1 MNSNIITMKK
11 TNTIQRSPLALAI
24 LALLAEEPMH
34 PYRMQQLLKE
44 RGKDEVINV
53 RQRTSIYQTI
63 DRLLRDGLIAV
74 RETLKEPGKPD
85 RTVYES
91 AEDGRK
97 LFREWLRDMLSVPSQ
112 EFPDFPVAVSFLS
125 LLTPDDVLKQLERRS
140 LLLEKEIE
148 RVSSDLQTYKDIIPR
163 LFMLETE
170 YKQAVLTAEWQWVR
184 SISDDLR
191 NGDLDWDEEWL
202 REITLRLN
210 SKE

>member
-1 MNSNIITMKK
+1 M
-11 TNTIQRSPLALAI
+11 
-24 LALLAEEPMH
+24 
-34 PYRMQQLLKE
+34 
-44 RGKDEVINV
+44 INV

-91 AEDGRK
+91 TEDGRK

-125 LLTPDDVLKQLERRS
+125 LLTPDDVLQQLERRS
-140 LLLEKEIE
+140 SLLEKEIQ
-148 RVSSDLQTYKDIIPR
+148 RVSSDLQTYKDTIPR

-170 YKQAVLTAEWQWVR
+170 YKRAVLMAEWQWVLRRRFTKHEHLPKGSRLRYLATGWLSCR
-184 SISDDLR
+184 SSDLTKR
-191 NGDLDWDEEWL
+191 
-202 REITLRLN
+202 
-210 SKE
+210 S

>member
-1 MNSNIITMKK
+1 MKK
-11 TNTIQRSPLALAI
+11 SNTIQRSPVALAI

-91 AEDGRK
+91 TEDGRK

-125 LLTPDDVLKQLERRS
+125 LLTPDDVLKQLERRA
-140 LLLEKEIE
+140 LLLEKEIQ
-148 RVSSDLQTYKDIIPR
+148 RVSSDLQTYKDILPR

-170 YKQAVLTAEWQWVR
+170 YKRAVLTAEWQWVC
-184 SISDDLR
+184 SVSDDLR
-191 NGDLDWDEEWL
+191 NGELDWDEEWL
-202 REITLRLN
+202 REIALRLN

>member
-1 MNSNIITMKK
+1 MMKPK
-11 TNTIQRSPLALAI
+11 KIQRSPVALAI

-53 RQRTSIYQTI
+53 RQRASIYQTI
-63 DRLLRDGLIAV
+63 DRLQRDGLISV
-74 RETLKEPGKPD
+74 QDTLKEAGKPD

-91 AEDGRK
+91 TEEGRK
-97 LFREWLRDMLSVPSQ
+97 LLREWLREMLSVPAQ

-125 LLTPDDVLKQLERRS
+125 LLTPEDVVNQLEKRS
-140 LLLEKEIE
+140 AYLQKEIH
-148 RVSSDLQTYKDIIPR
+148 RLSSDLQTYKDMLPR

-170 YKQAVLTAEWQWVR
+170 YKQAVLSAEWQWVR
-184 SISDDLR
+184 SVSDDMQ
-191 NGDLDWDEEWL
+191 NGELVWNEEWL
-202 REITLRLN
+202 REIATRLN

>member
-1 MNSNIITMKK
+1 MKK

>member
-1 MNSNIITMKK
+1 MKK
-11 TNTIQRSPLALAI
+11 TNTIQRSPVALAI

-91 AEDGRK
+91 TEDGRK

-140 LLLEKEIE
+140 LLLEKEIQ
-148 RVSSDLQTYKDIIPR
+148 RVSSDLQTYKDILPR

-170 YKQAVLTAEWQWVR
+170 YKQAVLTAEWQWVC
-184 SISDDLR
+184 SVSDDLR
-191 NGDLDWDEEWL
+191 NGELDWDEEWL
-202 REITLRLN
+202 REIAMRLN

>member
-1 MNSNIITMKK
+1 MKPK
-11 TNTIQRSPLALAI
+11 KIQRSPVALAI

-53 RQRTSIYQTI
+53 RQRASIYQTI
-63 DRLLRDGLIAV
+63 DRLQRDGLISV
-74 RETLKEPGKPD
+74 QDTLKEAGKPD

-91 AEDGRK
+91 TEEGRK
-97 LFREWLRDMLSVPSQ
+97 LLREWLREMLSVPAQ

-125 LLTPDDVLKQLERRS
+125 LLTPEDVVNQLEKRS
-140 LLLEKEIE
+140 AYLQKEIH
-148 RVSSDLQTYKDIIPR
+148 RLSSDLQTYKDMLPR

-170 YKQAVLTAEWQWVR
+170 YKQAVLSAEWQWVR
-184 SISDDLR
+184 SVSDDMQ
-191 NGDLDWDEEWL
+191 NGELVWNEEWL
-202 REITLRLN
+202 REIATRLN

>member
-1 MNSNIITMKK
+1 
-11 TNTIQRSPLALAI
+11 
-24 LALLAEEPMH
+24 MH

-91 AEDGRK
+91 TEDGRK

-140 LLLEKEIE
+140 LLLEKEIQ
-148 RVSSDLQTYKDIIPR
+148 RVSSDLQTYKDTIPR

-170 YKQAVLTAEWQWVR
+170 YKRAVLTAEWQWVR
-184 SISDDLR
+184 SISDDLQ
-191 NGDLDWDEEWL
+191 NGNLDWDEAWL
-202 REITLRLN
+202 REIAMRLN